1 VNKLKN
7 NNNIITIN
15 NITKIYDTQL
25 ALNKVSLSVN
35 KGEIFGLLGPSGA
48 GKTTM
53 IKIFTGQLMESE
65 GKVSVLNQNP
75 RNNNKNFLSRIG
87 VVTDNC
93 GLYDRLSIYNNLKL
107 FCSIYDV
114 PFIKINE
121 ILDCVG
127 LLDEKKK
134 LVKNLSKGMKQRV
147 KLARVFLHEPEIL
160 FLDEPTSGLD
170 PVNASYIHSILKQL
184 NDKGTTIFLTTHNM
198 EEADFL
204 CNRIGFLVDG
214 KLSLVDSPTKIKL
227 KYTKS
232 NVKLLMKNMDI
243 QYVELDESGGEKILS
258 LIKSKEISSI
268 HSCEPTLGEVFLKV
282 TGRDL

>member
-1 VNKLKN
+1 MKKTKN
-7 NNNIITIN
+7 VITIN
-15 NITKIYDTQL
+15 NLTKIYGSQL

-53 IKIFTGQLMESE
+53 IKIFTGQLVESE
-65 GKVSVLNQNP
+65 GEVSVLNGNP
-75 RNNNKNFLSRIG
+75 RNNNKEFLSNIG
-87 VVTDNC
+87 VLTDNC
-93 GLYDRLSIYNNLKL
+93 GLYERLSIYNNLKL

-114 PFIKINE
+114 PYSKIDE

-127 LLDEKKK
+127 LLDDKKK

-147 KLARVFLHEPEIL
+147 RLARVFLHEPEIL

-170 PVNASYIHSILKQL
+170 PVNASYIHSILKKL
-184 NDKGTTIFLTTHNM
+184 NDNGTTIFLTTHNM

-204 CNRIGFLVDG
+204 CDRIGFLVDG
-214 KLSLVDSPTKIKL
+214 KLSLVDTPTKIKL
-227 KYTKS
+227 KYTDS
-232 NVKLLMKNMDI
+232 TVKLLTKNMDVH
-243 QYVELDESGGEKILS
+243 YVNLDESGGEKILS
-258 LIKSKEISSI
+258 LIKAKEITSI